1 MFAVK
6 FFVVFFCLTEKHAAF
21 QIHCNLA
28 DTSIFG
34 EKYKKKLEFFKL
46 KKINS

>member
-21 QIHCNLA
+21 QIHCTLA

-34 EKYKKKLEFFKL
+34 EKIEKETGVLQILKYK
-46 KKINS
+46 